1 MKSFKFKIGGKAY
14 EASVNELEGSN
25 VEVTINGKSYSV
37 EVEQAAAPKAA
48 PRVAPSAAAAPV
60 AAPAGGSQKISAPLP
75 GNVTKVL
82 VSAGQSVKKGDV
94 LLVMEAMKMENNIT
108 AEFDCKVSKVVAQ
121 VGQTVNQGD
130 VLVEVEGAA
139 APVAAPKPVAA
150 PTPKANPAPAPKPA
164 AAPSAGGKKVES
176 PLPGTITKICVTVG
190 QKVNAGDVLLTMEA
204 MKMENNIT
212 AESAGEV
219 KAIFVQQ
226 GASVMNGDAL
236 VEIG

>member
-37 EVEQAAAPKAA
+37 EVEQTAAPKAA
-48 PRVAPSAAAAPV
+48 PHVAPSATAAPV

-108 AEFDCKVSKVVAQ
+108 AEFDCKVSNVVAK

-139 APVAAPKPVAA
+139 APVASPKPVAS
-150 PTPKANPAPAPKPA
+150 PAHTASPAPKPA
-164 AAPSAGGKKVES
+164 VAPSAGAGKKVES

-190 QKVNAGDVLLTMEA
+190 QKVNVGDVLLTIEA
-204 MKMENNIT
+204 MKMKNNIT